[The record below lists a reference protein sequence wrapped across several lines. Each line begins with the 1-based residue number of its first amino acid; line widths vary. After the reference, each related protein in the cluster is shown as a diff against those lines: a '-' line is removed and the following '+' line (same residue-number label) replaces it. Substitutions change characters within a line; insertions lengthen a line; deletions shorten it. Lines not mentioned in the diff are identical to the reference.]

1 MAQAASASA
10 QRAAARRRQKATA
23 ARGRRKTGGPS
34 GIRWDRVA
42 RAALLGTLGVVL
54 LLYISPLHRWITQRS
69 LAAQETQQLSQL
81 QQQNKQLR
89 SHIALLHNPALGSWD
104 YMIRSALNTV
114 RVARRSASLAPLKPR
129 EASQIISND
138 APANAGDLSAIVVGH
153 LRDLALK
160 IRNGATNDYKQYWN
174 LESDTPKIE
183 NECRDALLFW
193 IENAIQT
200 ELLAG
205 DSEHLL
211 VEDHRYEIQTV
222 EID

>member
-54 LLYISPLHRWITQRS
+54 LLYISPLHRWITQRN

-89 SHIALLHNPALGSWD
+89 SHIALLHNPA
-104 YMIRSALNTV
+104 ALEAEARKIGMV
-114 RVARRSASLAPLKPR
+114 RRGEREYVVQHLPRR
-129 EASQIISND
+129 
-138 APANAGDLSAIVVGH
+138 
-153 LRDLALK
+153 
-160 IRNGATNDYKQYWN
+160 
-174 LESDTPKIE
+174 
-183 NECRDALLFW
+183 
-193 IENAIQT
+193 
-200 ELLAG
+200 
-205 DSEHLL
+205 
-211 VEDHRYEIQTV
+211 
-222 EID
+222 

>member
-54 LLYISPLHRWITQRS
+54 LLYISPLHRWITQRN

-89 SHIALLHNPALGSWD
+89 SHIALLHNAAALEAEARKIG
-104 YMIRSALNTV
+104 MV
-114 RVARRSASLAPLKPR
+114 RRGEREYVVQNLPRR
-129 EASQIISND
+129 
-138 APANAGDLSAIVVGH
+138 
-153 LRDLALK
+153 
-160 IRNGATNDYKQYWN
+160 
-174 LESDTPKIE
+174 
-183 NECRDALLFW
+183 
-193 IENAIQT
+193 
-200 ELLAG
+200 
-205 DSEHLL
+205 
-211 VEDHRYEIQTV
+211 
-222 EID
+222 